1 MSFSSGVK
9 DELARVI
16 PEARHCRIAEI
27 AAMISLNGRIVP
39 GEDGKQVLSVT
50 TEHAGTARN
59 YFTLIKKTYKIGTDI
74 AIQKNT
80 RLNRTHS
87 YTVSVRREQ
96 DIENILEGTKLNG
109 TEGSALFLSENRVIA
124 KSCCKRAFIRG
135 AFLSAGSVSDPEKF
149 YHLEIVCPNLK
160 KAEQLQGIIRSFGPD
175 AKIAARKK
183 MQIVY
188 IKESSQISDLLG
200 IMEAPSALMNFENI
214 RIMKDMRN
222 HVNRQVN
229 CETANIGKTVSAA
242 VRQVDDIVYIRD
254 TVGLDELPESL
265 AEMAE
270 VRLKF
275 PDDTL
280 KELGERLEPEVGK
293 SGVNHR
299 LRKISEFAAELRGSQ
314 PGV

>member
-109 TEGSALFLSENRVIA
+109 TEGSALFSEREPRDCQELLQTGFYPRGISVGRIRFGSGEVLSSGNR
-124 KSCCKRAFIRG
+124 
-135 AFLSAGSVSDPEKF
+135 
-149 YHLEIVCPNLK
+149 
-160 KAEQLQGIIRSFGPD
+160 
-175 AKIAARKK
+175 
-183 MQIVY
+183 M
-188 IKESSQISDLLG
+188 
-200 IMEAPSALMNFENI
+200 
-214 RIMKDMRN
+214 
-222 HVNRQVN
+222 
-229 CETANIGKTVSAA
+229 
-242 VRQVDDIVYIRD
+242 
-254 TVGLDELPESL
+254 PESEKGGT
-265 AEMAE
+265 ASGNHQVFRTGRKDCGEKENAD
-270 VRLKF
+270 RL
-275 PDDTL
+275 
-280 KELGERLEPEVGK
+280 
-293 SGVNHR
+293 H
-299 LRKISEFAAELRGSQ
+299 
-314 PGV
+314 